1 VGSVTPS
8 PQLRPQSRGELK
20 FRSAIFKITRWW
32 AISYLGPQC
41 RLDGYTGWVITGDA
55 LDRNGLPEQLNQ
67 TVLPKTERGVL

>member
-55 LDRNGLPEQLNQ
+55 LDRNGLPEAAQSNCLAQN
-67 TVLPKTERGVL
+67 